1 MTTMEEISE
10 IAHKPKYTLSWL
22 GIKSLYVF
30 GIAFVLAIIAAIID
44 GFASGRVGSGLLQSD
59 HYALLSES
67 IAYCFGLVVITSMS
81 LMLVEIAFRK
91 EINYLQY
98 ALIAMALTLFY
109 LLLLALSEKM
119 VFAASYAIVSVMTIG
134 LIVLFIKGITHNLKA
149 VWLTTGILSLEY
161 GLIFILINLGSMA
174 LLVGSI
180 ILFLLI
186 ALAMYLTLKLKVENN
201 ELVIK

>member
-22 GIKSLYVF
+22 GVKSLYVF
-30 GIAFVLAIIAAIID
+30 GIALVLAIIAAIID

-81 LMLVEIAFRK
+81 LMLVEISFRK
-91 EINYLQY
+91 GINYLQY

-109 LLLLALSEKM
+109 LLLLALSEKL
-119 VFAASYAIVSVMTIG
+119 VFAASYSIVSVMTIG
-134 LIVLFIKGITHNLKA
+134 LIALFIKGITHNLKA
-149 VWLTTGILSLEY
+149 VWLTTGILTLEY

-180 ILFLLI
+180 ILFLII

>member
-1 MTTMEEISE
+1 MEEIPE

-30 GIAFVLAIIAAIID
+30 GIAFVLAITAAIID
-44 GFASGRVGSGLLQSD
+44 RFASGRVGNGLLQSD

-81 LMLVEIAFRK
+81 LMLVEISFRK

-109 LLLLALSEKM
+109 LLLLAFSEKL
-119 VFAASYAIVSVMTIG
+119 VFAASYSIVSVMTIG
-134 LIVLFIKGITHNLKA
+134 LIALFTKGITHNLKA
-149 VWLTTGILSLEY
+149 VWLTTGILTLEY